1 MVKEVT
7 RKAMIIRE
15 SGRSSD
21 YITPSFGYGCL
32 FNCTYCYMKRHVPNG
47 LTIAKNSNEILTEIN
62 NHVMFAD
69 VEKPNQTHKEYIT
82 YDISCNED
90 FALHHKYHNWEM
102 IFEFFKNHPKAM
114 GTFATKT
121 IPVEFLKYNPEGKV
135 RIRFSLMPENIRQI
149 LEPNT
154 STIKERLHAV
164 RLFQDAGYDVHL
176 NFSPVVVYDG
186 WLKDYEEL
194 FLDIRE
200 MSIRQGWHPNFMVH
214 DDKPV
219 KCEVIFLTHNEKKHY
234 DNLRNNLPG
243 EDLLW
248 RPVIQENKISQY
260 GGKNIRYAL
269 EHKAEWINEWRALHD
284 RVIPWNTIRY
294 IF

>member
-47 LTIAKNSNEILTEIN
+47 LTIAKNPNEILTEIN

-69 VEKPNQTHKEYIT
+69 VEKPNQTHEEYIT

-90 FALHHKYHNWEM
+90 FALHHKYHNWKM

-114 GTFATKT
+114 ATFATKT

-135 RIRFSLMPENIRQI
+135 RIRFSLMPQNIANI

-154 STIKERLHAV
+154 AKIIDRIKAV
-164 RLFQDAGYDVHL
+164 NAFIESGYDVHL
-176 NFSPVVVYDG
+176 NFSPVVYYDK
-186 WLKDYEEL
+186 WLQDYEEL
-194 FLDIRE
+194 FS
-200 MSIRQGWHPNFMVH
+200 MC
-214 DDKPV
+214 DDYIDYKDQV
-219 KCEVIFLTHNEKKHY
+219 KAEVIFLTHNEKKHY

-248 RPVIQENKISQY
+248 RPAIQESKISQY

-284 RVIPWNTIRY
+284 RVIPWNSIRY